1 MVEKIVGL
9 LMNCLI
15 EKQCIEYDK
24 KDIYAYGLKLILS
37 DIINFSIILFISVL
51 LKHIVTGIVFLITFC
66 SIRKHSGGFHAKTF
80 WLCRLT
86 MITTFLCVVAAFEI
100 ISQTSIQDYLVIALN
115 LFSVLIIVCLAPVK
129 HPNKK
134 LTDEQSK
141 SNRKK
146 AIIASS
152 AFAVVS
158 IALIFTNN
166 IPIYFK
172 LLLTTPNETRRFFE
186 CKRNCRGRNDS
197 AYNAK
202 QSGY

>member
-100 ISQTSIQDYLVIALN
+100 ISRTSIQDYLVIALN

-166 IPIYFK
+166 NIGITIA
-172 LLLTTPNETRRFFE
+172 LTLTAIVVLMIVGIINT
-186 CKRNCRGRNDS
+186 KGGKND
-197 AYNAK
+197 ARLDL
-202 QSGY
+202 